1 MVDYWRTLANSNA
14 NTSRAQ
20 PRPAFYLVDKPP
32 APAATSPPTS
42 APTGAADDAPDIP
55 LDLRRKWM
63 ALLVEAVRRAKTL
76 NVNFEDVT
84 VSAHDVRAHQVFGYI
99 RITDEAMRE

>member
-1 MVDYWRTLANSNA
+1 LANSNA

-32 APAATSPPTS
+32 APAATSPPANAATS
-42 APTGAADDAPDIP
+42 ADDTPDIP

-63 ALLVEAVRRAKTL
+63 ALLVEAVRRAGTV
-76 NVNFEDVT
+76 NVNFADVT